1 MNLVV
6 NQRKDE
12 ENDRKDSQ
20 LEVNVHVRIL
30 KYKYIFVKD

>member
-20 LEVNVHVRIL
+20 PEVNVHVRIL